1 MPSNKSDAQVLVI
14 VGATAVGKTE
24 TALRVAERLG
34 GEIISADSRLLYRGM
49 DIGTAKPTLEERKR
63 VKHHLIDLAE
73 PDEVWSLALF
83 QKELINKIHE
93 ISDAGK
99 LPIVTGGTGQY
110 IRSLV
115 EGWVIPTVKP
125 DHQLRAV
132 LESWGREIG
141 SEELHKK
148 VSLLDAEAARK
159 IDPQN
164 LRRLVRA
171 LEVIFSSGEPFSSQ
185 KERAEQPLEFKLIG
199 LTRPRPELYARVDAR
214 IEQMFAIGFEDEV
227 RALIS
232 KGYSPEL
239 PTLSAIGYREV
250 IQVIQGK
257 SSLEEVKQTM
267 RRKTREFIRR
277 QTNWFKPDDPLIEWF
292 EMTPDPLDGIIR
304 SVQSWRKG
312 R

>member
-1 MPSNKSDAQVLVI
+1 MPSNQTDSQVLVI
-14 VGATAVGKTE
+14 LGATAVGKTE
-24 TALRVAERLG
+24 TAIRVAERVG

-49 DIGTAKPTLEERKR
+49 DIGTAKPSLDERRR
-63 VKHHLIDLAE
+63 VKHHLIDLAD
-73 PDEVWSLALF
+73 PDEIWSLALF
-83 QKELINKIHE
+83 QKELLHKIHE
-93 ISDAGK
+93 ISDTGR

-132 LESWGREIG
+132 LESWGLEIG

-148 VSLLDAEAARK
+148 LSVLDAEAARK

-171 LEVIFSSGEPFSSQ
+171 LEVIFSSGKPFSSQ

-199 LTRPRPELYARVDAR
+199 LTRSRPELYERVDAR
-214 IEQMFAIGFEDEV
+214 IEQMFASGFEDEV

-250 IQVIQGK
+250 IQVIRGK
-257 SSLEEVKQTM
+257 STLDEAKQTM

-277 QTNWFKPDDPLIEWF
+277 QANWFKPDDPQIEWF
-292 EMTPDPLDGIIR
+292 EMTPDPLERIIR
-304 SVQSWRKG
+304 VVQGWRKG

>member
-1 MPSNKSDAQVLVI
+1 MGSTKSVQQVLI
-14 VGATAVGKTE
+14 ILGATAVGKTE
-24 TALRVAERLG
+24 TAIRVAERVG
-34 GEIISADSRLLYRGM
+34 GEIISADSRLLYKGM

-83 QKELINKIHE
+83 QKELIHKIRE
-93 ISDAGK
+93 ISDAGR

-125 DHQLRAV
+125 DFQLRAV
-132 LESWGREIG
+132 LETWGREIG

-148 VSLLDAEAARK
+148 VALLDPEAARK
-159 IDPQN
+159 IAPQN

-171 LEVIFSSGEPFSSQ
+171 LEVILTSGELFSGQ
-185 KERAEQPLEFKLIG
+185 KEKAQQPLEFKLIG
-199 LTRPRPELYARVDAR
+199 LTRPRFELYARVDAR
-214 IEQMFAIGFEDEV
+214 IEQMFDRGFEKEV
-227 RALIS
+227 RRLNS
-232 KGYSPEL
+232 KGYSPDL

-250 IQVIQGK
+250 IQVINGDI
-257 SSLEEVKQTM
+257 SLEEAKQTM

-277 QTNWFKPDDPLIEWF
+277 QPHWFKPDDPLIEWF
-292 EMTPDPLDGIIR
+292 EMTPDPFEDIIR
-304 SVQSWRKG
+304 SVQTWWNRP
-312 R
+312 